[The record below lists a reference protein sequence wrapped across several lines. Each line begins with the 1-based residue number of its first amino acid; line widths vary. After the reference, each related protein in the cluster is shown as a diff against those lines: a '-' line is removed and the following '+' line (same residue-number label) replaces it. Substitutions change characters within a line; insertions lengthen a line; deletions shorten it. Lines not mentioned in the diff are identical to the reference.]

1 MADDDLGRQTTAE
14 LQRGLR
20 IAMVVVAGAILF
32 GLGLLNLV
40 RHLDDYDLPAVQL
53 VAFAMLA
60 AVLAVVAAQVVL
72 RRPWPVSHR
81 VVVAVVL
88 TASALS
94 YLTLPGGRTSTEV
107 DWVFGA
113 ANWVGLA
120 VLLDRPLRTTVAF
133 LVTHELFALANLLL
147 LNDVSRGSLARFA
160 TGSVSVLGF
169 PLCVAVVAA
178 VLHRIGTA
186 AATAARELER
196 VRTAEAVAVAAHRRR
211 AQRFADL
218 AGTTVPL
225 LEGLADRSLAP
236 SDPVVQRRSAIEAA
250 RMRRLLAESDT
261 VENPLLHELRHCAD
275 IADRKGVEVELDA
288 RGRWPAPPVAV
299 RRALTDAA
307 LTALATAGSWARVT
321 VVGDDDVVSVN
332 VVADCVPGDGVAADC
347 AAVDGVAADGVAVDG
362 VAGDRGETGVRV
374 ETFSSGGT
382 VWTEA
387 RWKPTAS

>member
-1 MADDDLGRQTTAE
+1 VDDDQLGRQTTAQ

-20 IAMVVVAGAILF
+20 ISMFVVAGAILF

-40 RHLDDYDLPAVQL
+40 RNLDAYDLPLAQL
-53 VAFAMLA
+53 GAFAMLA
-60 AVLAVVAAQVVL
+60 AVLVAVAAQVVL
-72 RRPWPVSHR
+72 RWTRAVPHR
-81 VVVAVVL
+81 VLIAVVL
-88 TASALS
+88 TATVLS
-94 YLTLPGGRTSTEV
+94 YLALPSGRTSTEV
-107 DWVFGA
+107 DWIFGA

-120 VLLDRPLRTTVAF
+120 VLLDRPLRTAVAF
-133 LVTHELFALANLLL
+133 LVTHELLALANLLL
-147 LNDVSRGSLARFA
+147 LHNVGRASLSRFA
-160 TGSVSVLGF
+160 TGSVSVFCF

-186 AATAARELER
+186 AAVATRELER

-211 AQRFADL
+211 AQRFAEL

-236 SDPVVQRRSAIEAA
+236 SDPAVQRRSAIEAA

-288 RGRWPAPPVAV
+288 RGRWPVPPVAV

-307 LTALATAGSWARVT
+307 LTALATADSWARVT
-321 VVGDDDVVSVN
+321 VVGDEDMVSVN
-332 VVADCVPGDGVAADC
+332 VVADVAEDGGTGDGAIEDW
-347 AAVDGVAADGVAVDG
+347 
-362 VAGDRGETGVRV
+362 GETGVPATVESDVRV
-374 ETFSSGGT
+374 ETFSTGGT

>member
-1 MADDDLGRQTTAE
+1 VDDDQLGRQTTAQ

-20 IAMVVVAGAILF
+20 ISMFVVAGAILF

-40 RHLDDYDLPAVQL
+40 GSLDRYDLPLVQL
-53 VAFAMLA
+53 GAFAMLA
-60 AVLAVVAAQVVL
+60 AVLVGVAAQVVL
-72 RRPWPVSHR
+72 RRPRAVSHR
-81 VVVAVVL
+81 VAIAVVL
-88 TASALS
+88 TASVLS
-94 YLTLPGGRTSTEV
+94 YLTLPSGRTSTEV

-120 VLLDRPLRTTVAF
+120 VLLDRPLRTAVAF
-133 LVTHELFALANLLL
+133 LVTHELLALANLLL
-147 LNDVSRGSLARFA
+147 LHDVGLRSLSRFA
-160 TGSVSVLGF
+160 TGSVSVFCF

-186 AATAARELER
+186 AAVATQELER
-196 VRTAEAVAVAAHRRR
+196 VRTAEAVEVAAHRRR
-211 AQRFADL
+211 AQRFAEL

-236 SDPVVQRRSAIEAA
+236 SDPAVQRRSAIEAA

-288 RGRWPAPPVAV
+288 RGRWPVPPVAV

-307 LTALATAGSWARVT
+307 LTALATADSWARVT

-332 VVADCVPGDGVAADC
+332 VVADVAEDI
-347 AAVDGVAADGVAVDG
+347 GTGHG
-362 VAGDRGETGVRV
+362 VAGDGAIEDWGETGAPATVESDVRV
-374 ETFSSGGT
+374 ETFRTGGT

>member
-1 MADDDLGRQTTAE
+1 MDDDQLGRQTTAQ

-20 IAMVVVAGAILF
+20 ISMFVVAGAILF
-32 GLGLLNLV
+32 GLGLLNLA
-40 RHLDDYDLPAVQL
+40 RNLDEYDLPVVQL
-53 VAFAMLA
+53 GAFAMLA
-60 AVLAVVAAQVVL
+60 AVLVGVAAQVVL
-72 RRPWPVSHR
+72 RRPRVVSHR
-81 VVVAVVL
+81 VAIAVVL
-88 TASALS
+88 AASVLS
-94 YLTLPGGRTSTEV
+94 YLALPSGRTSSEV

-120 VLLDRPLRTTVAF
+120 VLLDRPLRTAVAF
-133 LVTHELFALANLLL
+133 LVTHELLALANLLL
-147 LNDVSRGSLARFA
+147 LHDVGLRSLSRFA
-160 TGSVSVLGF
+160 TGSVSVFCF

-186 AATAARELER
+186 AAVATQELER

-211 AQRFADL
+211 AQRFAEL

-236 SDPVVQRRSAIEAA
+236 SDPAVQRRSAIEAA

-288 RGRWPAPPVAV
+288 RGRWPVPPVAV

-307 LTALATAGSWARVT
+307 LTALATADSWARVT
-321 VVGDDDVVSVN
+321 VVGDDDLVSVN
-332 VVADCVPGDGVAADC
+332 VVADVAEDI
-347 AAVDGVAADGVAVDG
+347 GTGYG
-362 VAGDRGETGVRV
+362 VAGDGAIEDWGETGAPATVESDVRV
-374 ETFSSGGT
+374 ETFRTGGT